1 MKKRLFKQLCAVA
14 VSAAMVTSL
23 TACGNS
29 GKQGNTGSDADA
41 STSVPTIDQIKLG
54 EDYTDITADL
64 KFITHKTDL
73 VDNVFQEYIAAFQEM
88 YPNINI
94 EYEGITDYANDIT
107 LRLTTGD
114 WGDICM
120 VPVSVDKSELSN
132 YFTSFGTTAQ
142 LSSIYESNMLND
154 YAYQKEVYG
163 VPSMANAQGIVYN
176 KAVFEAA
183 GITELPATPDEF
195 LDDLQKIKDNTDV
208 TAAMYTNFAAGWTMT
223 AWDSYIDGGATGD
236 ADFKNDGLTKGENPF
251 SDRGDGTGPYAV
263 YNVLYEAVSRGLT
276 EDDPTT
282 TDWEGC
288 KGMINSGSIGCMALG
303 SWSVVQMQE
312 AGPNGD
318 DIGYMPFPITVNG
331 KRYASAGPD
340 YCYGINCKSSTDN
353 QIAAMCYVKWLV
365 EKSGF
370 AQDQGGISIVT
381 GDAYPDALADFEG
394 IELIVNAPAA
404 EGEENLWND
413 INNGSELGITV
424 SGAIPKEIVEAAVS
438 GTKTMDEM
446 VANWNERWTAAQESN
461 GVTH

>member
-29 GKQGNTGSDADA
+29 GKQDNTGSDADA

-73 VDNVFQEYIAAFQEM
+73 VDNVFQDYIAEFQKM

-120 VPVSVDKSELSN
+120 VPVSIDKSELSN
-132 YFTSFGTTAQ
+132 YFTSFGTTEQ
-142 LSSIYESNMLND
+142 LSSIYESNMLNN

-176 KAVFEAA
+176 KVVFENA

-223 AWDSYIDGGATGD
+223 AWDAYIDGGATGD
-236 ADFKNDGLTKGENPF
+236 AEFVNDGLTKGENPF

-288 KGMINSGSIGCMALG
+288 KGMINSGTIGCMALG

-340 YCYGINCKSSTDN
+340 YCYGINRNSSADN

-365 EKSGF
+365 EESGF

-394 IELIVNAPAA
+394 IELVVNAPAA

-413 INNGSELGITV
+413 INNGSELGINV

-446 VANWNERWTAAQESN
+446 FSDWNERWTAAQESN